1 MEHSSASSVTLP
13 REFALQ
19 PLLFSHYK
27 KGSWELLEGMLSDN
41 RSCSKEVCEHLQE
54 KQLVS

>member
-1 MEHSSASSVTLP
+1 MEHSSVSSVTSP
-13 REFALQ
+13 REFALT

-27 KGSWELLEGMLSDN
+27 KRSWELMEGTLSDN

-54 KQLVS
+54 KNMVS